1 MAPAER
7 KTRVLVVDDSA
18 TARRLLSRCL
28 QAEPDIEVVG
38 EASDAFSANELIA
51 RHRPDVITLD
61 IEMPGMDGLDFL
73 RHLMKHQPIPV
84 IIISSHTLPGSVT
97 TFEALKAGAVDVI
110 SKPRAPLLVAG
121 LARRLKKS
129 IRGLR
134 ANHARPRALLL
145 EPRTESPAPR
155 TTGPANG
162 LIAIGTSVGG
172 PQALELLLTQLP
184 ANTPPIV
191 IVQHMP
197 APFIPLLAGRL
208 NDICPMR
215 VVVATDGQQLE
226 SGVAYLAPG
235 DTHLVVESR
244 RGRLIAGLSRGIP
257 VHHQRPAVDV
267 LFHSLALIRGVPI
280 VGVLLTG
287 MGSDGA
293 DGMVALRGVGHETI
307 AEDSRSCV
315 VFGMPRE
322 AIARGGASRI
332 LMLEQMPAAILNAL
346 DRPAPKV
353 GVKA

>member
-84 IIISSHTLPGSVT
+84 IIISSHTLPGSIT

-134 ANHARPRALLL
+134 ANRARPRTLPL
-145 EPRTESPAPR
+145 EPRTASPALR
-155 TTGPANG
+155 TNGLANG

-172 PQALELLLTQLP
+172 PQAIELLLTQLP

-226 SGVAYLAPG
+226 SGAAYLAPG
-235 DTHLVVESR
+235 DTHLVVEHR
-244 RGRLIAGLSRGIP
+244 GGRLIAGLRRGIP
-257 VHHQRPAVDV
+257 MHHQRPAVDV

-293 DGMVALRGVGHETI
+293 DGMVALRGAGHETI

-332 LMLEQMPAAILNAL
+332 LMLEQMPAMILDAL
-346 DRPAPKV
+346 EHPARK
-353 GVKA
+353 

>member
-84 IIISSHTLPGSVT
+84 IIISSHTLPGSIT

-134 ANHARPRALLL
+134 ANRATPRKVPL
-145 EPRTESPAPR
+145 EPRTASPALR
-155 TTGPANG
+155 TNGLANG

-226 SGVAYLAPG
+226 SGAAYLAPG
-235 DTHLVVESR
+235 DTHLVVEHR
-244 RGRLIAGLSRGIP
+244 GGRLIAGLRRGIP
-257 VHHQRPAVDV
+257 MHHQRPAVDV

-293 DGMVALRGVGHETI
+293 DGMVALRGAGHETI

-332 LMLEQMPAAILNAL
+332 LMLEQMPAVILNGL
-346 DRPAPKV
+346 DRPAPK
-353 GVKA
+353 

>member
-38 EASDAFSANELIA
+38 EASDAFSAHELIA

-110 SKPRAPLLVAG
+110 SKPQAPLLVAG

-129 IRGLR
+129 IRGLK
-134 ANHARPRALLL
+134 ANRARPRTLPL
-145 EPRTESPAPR
+145 EPRTASPALGTP
-155 TTGPANG
+155 GLASG

-172 PQALELLLTQLP
+172 PQALERLLMQLP

-208 NDICPMR
+208 NEICPMR

-235 DTHLVVESR
+235 DTHLVVEQ
-244 RGRLIAGLSRGIP
+244 RGGQLVAGLRREIP

-293 DGMVALRGVGHETI
+293 DGMVALRAAGHETI

-332 LMLEQMPAAILNAL
+332 LMLEQMPAMILTGL
-346 DRPAPKV
+346 ERPAPK
-353 GVKA
+353 

>member
-84 IIISSHTLPGSVT
+84 IIISSHTLPGSIT

-134 ANHARPRALLL
+134 ANGARPRTLPL
-145 EPRTESPAPR
+145 ESRTARTLSPGVR
-155 TTGPANG
+155 TTGLTNG

-172 PQALELLLTQLP
+172 PQALELLMTQLP

-235 DTHLVVESR
+235 DTHLVVEQR
-244 RGRLIAGLSRGIP
+244 GGRLVAALRRGIP

-267 LFHSLALIRGVPI
+267 LFQSLALIRGVPI

-293 DGMVALRGVGHETI
+293 DGMVALRSAGHETI

-332 LMLEQMPAAILNAL
+332 LMLEQMPAVILNGL
-346 DRPAPKV
+346 DRPAPK
-353 GVKA
+353 

>member
-1 MAPAER
+1 
-7 KTRVLVVDDSA
+7 
-18 TARRLLSRCL
+18 
-28 QAEPDIEVVG
+28 
-38 EASDAFSANELIA
+38 
-51 RHRPDVITLD
+51 
-61 IEMPGMDGLDFL
+61 
-73 RHLMKHQPIPV
+73 MKHQPIPV

-97 TFEALKAGAVDVI
+97 TFEALRAGAVDVI
-110 SKPRAPLLVAG
+110 SKPRAPLLAAG

-134 ANHARPRALLL
+134 ANPSGPRSRQL
-145 EPRTESPAPR
+145 EPRISSPPLQITR
-155 TTGPANG
+155 PANG

-184 ANTPPIV
+184 GNTPPIV

-208 NDICPMR
+208 NDVCPMR

-226 SGVAYLAPG
+226 PGVAYLAPG
-235 DTHLVVESR
+235 DTHLVVEQ
-244 RGRLIAGLSRGIP
+244 RGGLIAGLVRGIP

-267 LFHSLALIRGVPI
+267 LFHSLARLRGVPI

-293 DGMVALRGVGHETI
+293 DGMVALRGAGHETI

-322 AIARGGASRI
+322 AIARGGASRV
-332 LMLEQMPAAILNAL
+332 LMLEQMPAAILNGL
-346 DRPAPKV
+346 DRPAPKQ
-353 GVKA
+353 GLRA

>member
-84 IIISSHTLPGSVT
+84 IIISSHTLPGSIT

-134 ANHARPRALLL
+134 ANRATPRTLPL
-145 EPRTESPAPR
+145 EPGTAIPALRTN
-155 TTGPANG
+155 GLANG

-226 SGVAYLAPG
+226 SGVAYLSPG
-235 DTHLVVESR
+235 DTHLVVEQR
-244 RGRLIAGLSRGIP
+244 GGRLIAGLRRGIP
-257 VHHQRPAVDV
+257 MHHQRPAVDV
-267 LFHSLALIRGVPI
+267 LFHSLALLRGIPI

-332 LMLEQMPAAILNAL
+332 LMLEQMPAVILNGLERA
-346 DRPAPKV
+346 AAK
-353 GVKA
+353 

>member
-1 MAPAER
+1 MPAEP

-51 RHRPDVITLD
+51 RHHPDVITLD
-61 IEMPGMDGLDFL
+61 IEMPGMDGLAFL

-84 IIISSHTLPGSVT
+84 IIISSYTLPGSVT
-97 TFEALKAGAVDVI
+97 SFEALKAGALDVI
-110 SKPRAPLLVAG
+110 CKPRAPLSVAG

-129 IRGLR
+129 IRELR
-134 ANHARPRALLL
+134 ACSARPRALSQ
-145 EPRTESPAPR
+145 EPRTASPLLR
-155 TTGPANG
+155 VNHPANG

-172 PQALELLLTQLP
+172 PQALEVLLTQLP

-215 VVVATDGQQLE
+215 VVVATGGQQLE
-226 SGVAYLAPG
+226 SGTAYLAPG
-235 DTHLVVESR
+235 DTHLVVEQKS
-244 RGRLIAGLSRGIP
+244 GRLIAGLRRSTM

-267 LFHSLALIRGVPI
+267 FFHSLARIRGVPI
-280 VGVLLTG
+280 VAVLLTG

-293 DGMVALRGVGHETI
+293 DGLVELRRAGHETI

-322 AIARGGASRI
+322 AIARGGANRI
-332 LMLEQMPAAILNAL
+332 LMLDQMPAVILNGL
-346 DRPAPKV
+346 DRSAAK
-353 GVKA
+353 